1 MDMVAAAMAALQG
14 MTAAAETLR
23 VVVRCRPRGAA
34 EERPSCV
41 AVDEPRSQVVLQSSG
56 AAEQDRVFTFNAVLG
71 EASSQEQASLPVTW
85 RARSQHA
92 VRLPLRGKL
101 AS

>member
-1 MDMVAAAMAALQG
+1 MVAAAMAALQG
-14 MTAAAETLR
+14 VTAAAETLR
-23 VVVRCRPRGAA
+23 VVVRCRPRSAA
-34 EERPSCV
+34 EERLSCV
-41 AVDEPRSQVVLQSSG
+41 AVDEPRSQVVLQGSG

-71 EASSQEQASLPVTW
+71 EASTQEQASLGSPVTC

-92 VRLPLRGKL
+92 LRLTLRGMP